1 MMWEGNISGYLEYF
15 YRAVSICNLTPCARG
30 QRVKKTRER
39 EGELGEVEKRKTECV
54 CICIYVVRMK
64 KKGRRRN
71 KDREKDEMV
80 KIENERR
87 VDLDKTFGYFSHMF
101 QS

>member
-1 MMWEGNISGYLEYF
+1 MCTRPES
-15 YRAVSICNLTPCARG
+15 
-30 QRVKKTRER
+30 KKNAR

-87 VDLDKTFGYFSHMF
+87 GWASCSRTSGRRVPPHYSGGGVGPASV
-101 QS
+101 